1 MKTVL
6 CYGDSNTW
14 GYDPS
19 TKERFPIEARWTGVL
34 AETLGQDTRVIEEG
48 LNGRTTVWDDPI
60 EGHKNGQTYLPPCL
74 TSHKPIDL
82 VVLMLGT
89 NDLKARFS
97 LPAGD
102 IARGA
107 GQLCDI
113 ILKSDTGPRGR
124 HPKLILMAPPALA
137 QLGEF
142 ADMFEGGAEKSL
154 QFRDRFSA
162 VAEEKG
168 VDCLDVGSVV
178 QTSNIDGVHLEAD
191 AHHSL
196 GVAVAIRAKQLL
208 T

>member
-14 GYDPS
+14 GYDPA
-19 TKERFPIEARWTGVL
+19 TKERFPIDTRWTGVL
-34 AETLGQDTRVIEEG
+34 AANLGEHTRVVEEG

-113 ILKSDTGPRGR
+113 ILKSDTGPGGR
-124 HPKLILMAPPALA
+124 HPRLILLAPPP
-137 QLGEF
+137 LGKLSEF
-142 ADMFEGGAEKSL
+142 AEMFEGGVEKSS
-154 QFRDRFSA
+154 QFRDRFGA
-162 VAEEKG
+162 VAAEKG
-168 VDCLDVGSVV
+168 VELLDVGSVLH
-178 QTSNIDGVHLEAD
+178 TSDIDGVHWAAES
-191 AHHSL
+191 HHNL
-196 GVAVAIRAKQLL
+196 GVAVAIRAKRLL